1 VIREL
6 KEAAMKKKIGLIG
19 GGQIGGNLA
28 LLAAQKQLGD
38 VVLYDIPQV
47 EGMVKGK
54 ALDINQLTA
63 VDGYD
68 CRITGT
74 SEWKDVAGSDLLI
87 VTAGVARKP
96 GMSREDLLD
105 VNLKIMRDV
114 ANNIKQHCLNAFV
127 INIANPL
134 DAMVYALHKI
144 TGFKS
149 SQVVGMAGVL
159 DASRFKFFVA
169 EALGCS
175 IRDIEALVLGGH
187 GDDMVPIIRSATVGG
202 VPLAR
207 LLSKDRID
215 AIVKRTREGGAEL
228 VALYKTGS
236 AYFAP
241 AAAAIAMA
249 ESYLLDRKRVL
260 PCAAYLTGQYGINGY
275 FMGVPVQIGAGG
287 VEKIIELELDSDE
300 KALMSKSF
308 ESVKKTVDSVKL

>member
-1 VIREL
+1 
-6 KEAAMKKKIGLIG
+6 MKKKIGLIG

-38 VVLYDIPQV
+38 LVIYDIPQV

-63 VDGYD
+63 VEGYD
-68 CRITGT
+68 CRITGP

-114 ANNIKQHCLNAFV
+114 ASNIKQYCSNAFV

-134 DAMVYALHKI
+134 DAMVYALHRI
-144 TGFKS
+144 TGFKKN
-149 SQVVGMAGVL
+149 QVVGMAGVL
-159 DASRFKFFVA
+159 DTSRFKFFVA
-169 EALGCS
+169 EALKCS
-175 IRDIEALVLGGH
+175 ILDVESLVLGGH
-187 GDDMVPIIRSATVGG
+187 GDDMVPLTRHATVGG
-202 VPLAR
+202 VPLSE
-207 LLSKDRID
+207 LLSKEKLDGVI
-215 AIVKRTREGGAEL
+215 KRTREGGAEL

-241 AAAAIAMA
+241 AASAIAMT
-249 ESYLLDRKRVL
+249 ESYLLDRKRIL
-260 PCAAYLTGQYGINGY
+260 PCAAYLEGEYGIRGY
-275 FMGVPVQIGAGG
+275 YMGVPAQLGAGG
-287 VEKIIELELDSDE
+287 VEKVIELALSPEE
-300 KALMSKSF
+300 KAEMEKSF
-308 ESVKKTVDSVKL
+308 QSVKRTIDSVKL